1 MLNCNVYKNIYMQR
15 ENKTERLK
23 KKNKGM
29 INRTFEGLRQ
39 QIGMQGSNV
48 VTIFYFFEG

>member
-1 MLNCNVYKNIYMQR
+1 MQR